1 MLDYVSTFQIT
12 GEQWTAY
19 TNELPPSGFFFFWG
33 GAAFVDKYV
42 HFIECSQRGV
52 RCLLRHYSEARCL

>member
-19 TNELPPSGFFFFWG
+19 SNELPPSGFFLGG

-42 HFIECSQRGV
+42 HFIECSQRGA
-52 RCLLRHYSEARCL
+52 RCLLRYYSEARRL

>member
-19 TNELPPSGFFFFWG
+19 TNELPPSGFFFFG
-33 GAAFVDKYV
+33 VGDKYV
-42 HFIECSQRGV
+42 HFIECSQRGA
-52 RCLLRHYSEARCL
+52 RCLLRHYSEARRL